1 MDSLMTHFIPALIV
15 IAYYMTGN
23 SAGALE
29 TRGGE
34 IPCK

>member
-1 MDSLMTHFIPALIV
+1 MDSDDTFFPALIV

-29 TRGGE
+29 TWGGE
-34 IPCK
+34 IP